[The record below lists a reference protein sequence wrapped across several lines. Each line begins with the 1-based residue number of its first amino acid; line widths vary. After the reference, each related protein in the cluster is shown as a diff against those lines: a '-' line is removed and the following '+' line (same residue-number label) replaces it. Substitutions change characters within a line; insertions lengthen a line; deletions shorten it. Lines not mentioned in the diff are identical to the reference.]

1 MANSQKIAYM
11 AALQWHMDNGAVF
24 PWTEAPSDKTALS
37 QYARLEQ
44 SDVNHQNNQTA
55 SVARLGYAASSEP
68 TQDIEGTARWREEA
82 IKSAAA
88 ATTHDELREAIAAF
102 HGLAIKKTATNMVFC
117 DGNPKARIMIVGE
130 APGADEDRQGKPFV
144 GKSGQ
149 LLDRI
154 LGSIGLDRHNEDT
167 GTSVYISN
175 ILNWRPPGNRTP
187 TPSEIDIALPF
198 IEKHI
203 ALTKPE
209 ILILCGGVAAKSLLN
224 STNGITKLRGKWTRF
239 VPQTQKKDDFP
250 EIQALATFH
259 PSYLLR
265 NPAQK
270 KAVWQDMLALKA
282 RLNNTD

>member
-11 AALQWHMDNGAVF
+11 AALQWHLDNGAAF
-24 PWTEAPSDKTALS
+24 PWAHAPCDKTALP
-37 QYARLEQ
+37 QNARSEQ
-44 SDVNHQNNQTA
+44 SDAHHQNNLTA
-55 SVARLGYAASSEP
+55 SAIRSTSAASNEP
-68 TQDIEGTARWREEA
+68 IQDIEGTARWREEA
-82 IKSAAA
+82 VKSAAA
-88 ATTHDELREAIAAF
+88 VTTTDELREAIAAF
-102 HGLAIKKTATNMVFC
+102 NGLAIKKTATNMVFC

-154 LGSIGLDRHNEDT
+154 LSSIGLDRHNEDA
-167 GTSVYISN
+167 GMSVYISN

-239 VPQTQKKDDFP
+239 VPQTLKKEDFP

-270 KAVWQDMLALKA
+270 KAVWHDMLALKA
-282 RLNNTD
+282 RLEKAD